1 VVLRALTRRAAVVL
15 ALTLPAASL
24 VLAAGLPQAS
34 ACGLSTKPT
43 NEHCYAE
50 AENLHVA
57 ANHGVTGD
65 LYITCLYYPDNG
77 NFVTDEV
84 WDANLANQT
93 WIEAGIQS
101 GVGYNGGYFN
111 KDWFWALQPPGSNY
125 VEYDTSVQANLTTEY
140 PVEITYAG
148 SDSWDVYGYDN
159 FSEIGEAAN
168 NSYTPTQ
175 ALGGTEYTSGSG
187 SGLRDIANI
196 YNLANQG
203 LNGTWYSL
211 GSAASNENLGPGNYI
226 GGNYNSVASE
236 ESWSGPC

>member
-1 VVLRALTRRAAVVL
+1 M
-15 ALTLPAASL
+15 AS
-24 VLAAGLPQAS
+24 
-34 ACGLSTKPT
+34 
-43 NEHCYAE
+43 
-50 AENLHVA
+50 
-57 ANHGVTGD
+57 NHGLTGT
-65 LYITCLYYPDNG
+65 LYVTCLYYPNNG
-77 NFVTDEV
+77 NFVTDEI

-101 GVGYNGGYFN
+101 GEDYNGNYDN
-111 KDWFWALQPPGSNY
+111 KDWFWAKQLPGANY
-125 VEYDTSVQANLTTEY
+125 MEYDSTVQANLTTEY

-148 SDSWDVYGYDN
+148 GDSWDVYGESN
-159 FSEIGEAAN
+159 FSEIGTAVSS
-168 NSYTPTQ
+168 SYNPTQ
-175 ALGGTEYTSGSG
+175 ALGGTEYTSNSG